1 MPYRTILMFGPP
13 GAGKGTW
20 GNVLKQ
26 IPGMYHF
33 SSGDMFRA
41 LDPSSPMGK
50 MTLESIR
57 DGELVP
63 DEHAIE
69 LWRERM
75 KRLVDFGEFNPENQ
89 YLILDGLPRTSAQVG
104 MVKGDLDVQVIVALD
119 CPDRDVLVQRLY
131 RRALMEHRADD
142 AKEETI
148 LKRFEIYDAMT
159 EGVLTH
165 YAEDLIHV
173 VDVSQPPPRILAD
186 ISQALVDHLE

>member
-41 LDPSSPMGK
+41 LDPNSPMGE
-50 MTLESIR
+50 MMLNNIR
-57 DGELVP
+57 KGDLVP
-63 DEHAIE
+63 DEDAVM
-69 LWRERM
+69 LWREQM
-75 KRLVDFGEFNPENQ
+75 KRLVEFGEFVPEKQ
-89 YLILDGLPRTSAQVG
+89 YLILDGLPRTGAQVE
-104 MVKGDLDVQVIVALD
+104 MVKEDLDVQVIIALD

-131 RRALMEHRADD
+131 RRALIQRRADD

-148 LKRFEIYDAMT
+148 RKRFEVYDELT
-159 EGVLTH
+159 EGVLQH
-165 YAEDLIHV
+165 YSDDLIHV
-173 VDVSQPPPRILAD
+173 VDVSQPTPRILAD
-186 ISQALVDHLE
+186 ISQALVDHLV

>member
-50 MTLESIR
+50 LTLDSIR
-57 DGELVP
+57 RGELVP
-63 DEHAIE
+63 DEHAVA
-69 LWRERM
+69 LWREQM
-75 KRLVDFGEFNPENQ
+75 KRLVDFGEFDPENH
-89 YLILDGLPRTSAQVG
+89 YLILDGLPRTSAQVE
-104 MVKGDLDVQVIVALD
+104 MVNDDLDVQVIIALD

-131 RRALMEHRADD
+131 RRALMQHRVDD
-142 AKEETI
+142 ANEETI
-148 LKRFEIYDAMT
+148 RKRFVVYDDLTKEVLKHYST
-159 EGVLTH
+159 E
-165 YAEDLIHV
+165 LIHK
-173 VDVSQPPPRILAD
+173 VDVSQPTPRILSD
-186 ISQALVDHLE
+186 ISQALVDHLA

>member
-50 MTLESIR
+50 VTLESLR
-57 DGELVP
+57 HGELVP
-63 DEHAIE
+63 DEQAIT
-69 LWRERM
+69 LWREQM
-75 KRLVDFGEFNPENQ
+75 KRLVDFGEFDPLNH
-89 YLILDGLPRTSAQVG
+89 YLILDGLPRTSAQVD
-104 MVKGDLDVQVIVALD
+104 MVKDDLDVQVIVALD

-131 RRALMEHRADD
+131 RRALMQHRADD

-148 LKRFEIYDAMT
+148 LKRFEVYDERT
-159 EGVLTH
+159 EGVLRH
-165 YAEDLIHV
+165 YSANLIHEI
-173 VDVSQPPPRILAD
+173 DVSHPPPRILAE
-186 ISQALVDHLE
+186 IGQALSDHLG

>member
-1 MPYRTILMFGPP
+1 MFGPP

-20 GNVLKQ
+20 GNVLRQ

-41 LDPSSPMGK
+41 LDPGSAMGK

-57 DGELVP
+57 EGELVP
-63 DEHAIE
+63 DEDAVG

-75 KRLVDFGEFNPENQ
+75 ERLVNFGEFDPLNH
-89 YLILDGLPRTSAQVG
+89 YLILDGLPRTSTQVG
-104 MVKGDLDVQVIVALD
+104 MVNDDLDVQVILALD

-131 RRALMEHRADD
+131 RRALMEHRVDD

-148 LKRFEIYDAMT
+148 LKRFEIYDERT
-159 EGVLTH
+159 EGVLKH
-165 YAEDLIHV
+165 YSEKLVHK
-173 VDVSQPPPRILAD
+173 VDVSQPPPRILAE
-186 ISQALVDHLE
+186 IGRALVDHLD